1 MHWSEII
8 IKTKT
13 QPCLS
18 FLFEDKIWHNKI
30 INMGVDE
37 KTLREIV
44 EEAVPFFK
52 HIGLRLKNVDKDSV
66 TLSLPPAEFL
76 KNHIGTYYAACI
88 FTVAEACGGAIFA
101 LKADPLKYIIIL
113 KGFSINFLKPVT
125 EEITCTLK
133 VTDEEMKRV
142 LNMVDEK
149 GKYDW
154 TIPLEIKNQEGKTV
168 ASATGIYHIRK
179 IG

>member
-1 MHWSEII
+1 
-8 IKTKT
+8 
-13 QPCLS
+13 
-18 FLFEDKIWHNKI
+18 
-30 INMGVDE
+30 MGVDE
-37 KTLREIV
+37 KTLKEIV

-52 HIGLRLKNVDKDSV
+52 HIGLRLKGVDRNSV

-101 LKADPLKYIIIL
+101 LKADPMKYMIIL
-113 KGFSINFLKPVT
+113 KGFNINFLKPVT
-125 EEITCTLK
+125 DEITCTLR
-133 VTDEEMKRV
+133 VTDEEMGKV
-142 LNMVDEK
+142 LSIVDEK

-154 TIPLEIKNQEGKTV
+154 TLPLEVKDAEGRTV

-179 IG
+179 LW